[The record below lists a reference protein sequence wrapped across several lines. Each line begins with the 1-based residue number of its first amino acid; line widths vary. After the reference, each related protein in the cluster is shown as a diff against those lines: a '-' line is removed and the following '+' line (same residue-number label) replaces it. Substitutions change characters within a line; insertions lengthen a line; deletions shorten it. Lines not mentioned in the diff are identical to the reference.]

1 MNELKAKAYDR
12 LVEIELLEAKKQAL
26 LKELNA
32 VTKEVREL
40 EAKPVEAE

>member
-1 MNELKAKAYDR
+1 MNELKAKAYDL
-12 LVEIELLEAKKQAL
+12 LVEIELLEVKKQAL

-40 EAKPVEAE
+40 EVQENAR